1 MKYSLFLMLPILT
14 QGFISTP
21 APSHKESHLQMS
33 MMEEFTSLKED
44 LLQTVQ
50 SSTKPS
56 LNTVTSLVDQLE
68 QQAEMVGI
76 GQASSSSGLLNGTWE
91 CIYAPQDLTRSSP
104 FFWAFAR
111 AVDTSSQIY
120 EITDAI
126 PAPLKE
132 IGPALQEI
140 DLVDKKLVSRVK
152 VATFGLATSIMTTRC
167 DVVREEG
174 LDRLRLKVLSTKPEE
189 STIIKKLGPLGDLLD
204 QQILKPFPSGEALEQ
219 VREGSSEVVMCT
231 TFCDESLRISRN
243 ADAFNEIFVW
253 VRKDFGENAISME
266 F

>member
-1 MKYSLFLMLPILT
+1 
-14 QGFISTP
+14 
-21 APSHKESHLQMS
+21 
-33 MMEEFTSLKED
+33 
-44 LLQTVQ
+44 
-50 SSTKPS
+50 
-56 LNTVTSLVDQLE
+56 
-68 QQAEMVGI
+68 
-76 GQASSSSGLLNGTWE
+76 
-91 CIYAPQDLTRSSP
+91 
-104 FFWAFAR
+104 
-111 AVDTSSQIY
+111 
-120 EITDAI
+120 
-126 PAPLKE
+126 
-132 IGPALQEI
+132 
-140 DLVDKKLVSRVK
+140 
-152 VATFGLATSIMTTRC
+152 
-167 DVVREEG
+167 VREEG

>member
-1 MKYSLFLMLPILT
+1 MLPIFT
-14 QGFISTP
+14 QGFMSTP
-21 APSHKESHLQMS
+21 APSHKSCLAMS

-56 LNTVTSLVDQLE
+56 LNTVTSLVTQLE
-68 QQAEMVGI
+68 QQAELVGI

-140 DLVDKKLVSRVK
+140 DLVEKKLVSRVK
-152 VATFGLATSIMTTRC
+152 VATLNGLATSIMTTRC

-189 STIIKKLGPLGDLLD
+189 STVLKKLGPLGDLLD